1 MVEDQG
7 GARTPQQLS
16 ILSSSRALAGAGSPG
31 TLLHGGHVDH
41 EVHHPVA
48 VAEFVVVLGN
58 ELDKVVVEGNASP
71 SIEGRRVS
79 VAVEVAGDNLVLS
92 VA

>member
-1 MVEDQG
+1 MD
-7 GARTPQQLS
+7 R
-16 ILSSSRALAGAGSPG
+16 
-31 TLLHGGHVDH
+31 
-41 EVHHPVA
+41 EVQRPVA

-71 SIEGRRVS
+71 SMEGRRVS
-79 VAVEVAGDNLVLS
+79 VAVEVAEDNLVLS